1 VSHPAE
7 PQPSGPTR
15 RTVLAAVG
23 LAGVGAAA
31 LAGCGAEDAASDAVD
46 SATSSAKDAVGKAID
61 QASIPVGGG
70 TILADQKIVVT
81 QPTAGEFKAFS
92 AVCPHQGCLLS
103 GVANGTISCDSPCGH
118 GSTYDA
124 ATGENTGG
132 PATRGLTE
140 KKVTVGADGITV
152 S

>member
-1 VSHPAE
+1 MSHPAE
-7 PQPSGPTR
+7 HESTGPTR

-31 LAGCGAEDAASDAVD
+31 LAGCGADEAVSDAVD

-61 QASIPVGGG
+61 KASIPVGGG
-70 TILADQKIVVT
+70 TILAEQKIVVT
-81 QPTAGEFKAFS
+81 QPTAGDFKAFS
-92 AVCPHQGCLLS
+92 AVCPHQGCIVS
-103 GVANGTISCDSPCGH
+103 KVADGTITCGSPCGH

-124 ATGENTGG
+124 ATGKNTGG

-140 KKVTVGADGITV
+140 KKVTIGADGITV
-152 S
+152 T